1 MGSFLNNFLSQLL
14 PNTSFK
20 DYQHAARLYIDD
32 NFALAPKSTF
42 MYHVVFELNPRH
54 KATNFLNTSQIELGM
69 LVKNVQLPKYDF
81 GVEER
86 NMYNKKTYFNTR
98 ITYQPINMTFHDDM
112 T

>member
-42 MYHVVFELNPRH
+42 MYHVVFELNPKHNVDKKRII
-54 KATNFLNTSQIELGM
+54 LELLSNENPM
-69 LVKNVQLPKYDF
+69 V
-81 GVEER
+81 
-86 NMYNKKTYFNTR
+86 NK
-98 ITYQPINMTFHDDM
+98 I
-112 T
+112 

>member
-42 MYHVVFELNPRH
+42 MYHVGFALNPKH

-81 GVEER
+81 GVE
-86 NMYNKKTYFNTR
+86 
-98 ITYQPINMTFHDDM
+98 
-112 T
+112 

>member
-32 NFALAPKSTF
+32 NFALAPKPTF
-42 MYHVVFELNPRH
+42 MYHVVFELNPKH

-69 LVKNVQLPKYDF
+69 LVKNVQLPKNCLLYTSDAA
-81 GVEER
+81 
-86 NMYNKKTYFNTR
+86 
-98 ITYQPINMTFHDDM
+98 DDS
-112 T
+112 